1 MKFKKPHFIVDY
13 TKISK
18 ESSNRIQS
26 TYKFFSLS
34 EADAIVVLGGDGFML
49 DILKQYQDLDLPF
62 YGINKGT
69 VGFLMNQN
77 PVKTIGINDE
87 ARKDSHLVYVNQ
99 ADGLKGILNRDFDEW
114 SNFDSWE
121 SISVQQWIFS
131 RALEVFRGKK
141 IDIKCDCCENNNLIP
156 NDFES
161 IKKEKCFGKKSAYM
175 IEKVVDEIVLAK
187 ARRESDGT
195 YSA

>member
-1 MKFKKPHFIVDY
+1 
-13 TKISK
+13 
-18 ESSNRIQS
+18 
-26 TYKFFSLS
+26 
-34 EADAIVVLGGDGFML
+34 
-49 DILKQYQDLDLPF
+49 
-62 YGINKGT
+62 
-69 VGFLMNQN
+69 MNQN
-77 PVKTIGINDE
+77 SVNTIGIKDKS
-87 ARKDSHLVYVNQ
+87 RKDSQLLNVNKV
-99 ADGLKGILNRDFDEW
+99 DGLKDILDMDYDKW
-114 SNFDSWE
+114 TNFDSWE

-141 IDIKCDCCENNNLIP
+141 IDIKCDCCEHNDLMP

-161 IKKEKCFGKKSAYM
+161 IKKEKCFGKKSAYI